1 MAYRLSHVS
10 RITYHA
16 IRHLLSAIRHP
27 MLRFFLFDVDDT
39 LYHSNS
45 GLWDVIGERITTYM
59 IERVGVD
66 PRRVNELR
74 KFYLENF
81 GTALNGLRHDYGIDA
96 DDYLQYVHDLPLDHY
111 LNPDPAL
118 NAMLSRLP
126 LQKIIFT
133 NSDAAHSTRVI
144 NRLGVAHHF
153 SHIIDIRALEFTNKP
168 DPLAYQK
175 ALTILNATA
184 DECVFADDALR
195 NLRPAKAIGITT
207 ILVNENVSADG
218 VDYKVR
224 SVLEVEG
231 VVRRLL
237 NR

>member
-1 MAYRLSHVS
+1 MF
-10 RITYHA
+10 
-16 IRHLLSAIRHP
+16 
-27 MLRFFLFDVDDT
+27 RFFLFDVDDT
-39 LYHSNS
+39 LYPSNS

-81 GTALNGLRHDYGIDA
+81 GTALNGLRHDYDIDA

-111 LNPDPAL
+111 LKPDPAL
-118 NAMLSRLP
+118 EAMLSRIQLE
-126 LQKIIFT
+126 KVIFT
-133 NSDAAHSTRVI
+133 NSDVAHSTRVI
-144 NRLGVAHHF
+144 NRLGVTHHF
-153 SHIIDIRALEFTNKP
+153 SRIIDIRALEFTNKP

-175 ALTILNATA
+175 VLTMLNATA
-184 DECVFADDALR
+184 DECIFADDALR
-195 NLRPAKAIGITT
+195 NLRPAKAIGMMT
-207 ILVNENVSADG
+207 ILVNDDLSLDG

-231 VVRRLL
+231 VIESLMVIKPL
-237 NR
+237 NADDADLR

>member
-1 MAYRLSHVS
+1 MF
-10 RITYHA
+10 
-16 IRHLLSAIRHP
+16 
-27 MLRFFLFDVDDT
+27 RFFLFDVDDT
-39 LYHSNS
+39 LYPSHS

-74 KFYLENF
+74 KSYLENF

-111 LNPDPAL
+111 LKPDPAL
-118 NAMLSRLP
+118 EAMLSRLP
-126 LQKIIFT
+126 LQKVVFT
-133 NSDAAHSTRVI
+133 NSDAAHSMRVM

-153 SHIIDIRALEFTNKP
+153 APARIIDIRALEFTNKP

-175 ALTILNATA
+175 ALTMLNAKA
-184 DECVFADDALR
+184 DECIFADDALR
-195 NLRPAKAIGITT
+195 NLRPAKAIGMMT
-207 ILVNENVSADG
+207 ILVNENESADG

-231 VVRRLL
+231 IVESLR
-237 NR
+237 NFKA

>member
-1 MAYRLSHVS
+1 MF
-10 RITYHA
+10 
-16 IRHLLSAIRHP
+16 
-27 MLRFFLFDVDDT
+27 RFFLFDVDDT
-39 LYHSNS
+39 LYPSNS

-74 KFYLENF
+74 KQYLENF
-81 GTALNGLRHDYGIDA
+81 GTALNGLRHDYDIDA

-111 LNPDPAL
+111 LKPDPAL
-118 NAMLSRLP
+118 DAMLSRIP
-126 LQKIIFT
+126 LEKVIFT

-153 SHIIDIRALEFTNKP
+153 ARIIDIRALEFTNKP

-175 ALTILNATA
+175 VLTMLNAKA

-195 NLRPAKAIGITT
+195 NLRPAKAIGMMT
-207 ILVNENVSADG
+207 ILVNNDLSLDG

-231 VVRRLL
+231 IVESLCNFKAR
-237 NR
+237 

>member
-1 MAYRLSHVS
+1 MF
-10 RITYHA
+10 
-16 IRHLLSAIRHP
+16 
-27 MLRFFLFDVDDT
+27 RFFLFDVDDT
-39 LYHSNS
+39 LYPSHS

-74 KFYLENF
+74 KSYLENF

-111 LNPDPAL
+111 LKPDPAL
-118 NAMLSRLP
+118 EAMLSRLP
-126 LQKIIFT
+126 LQKVVFT
-133 NSDAAHSTRVI
+133 NSDAAHSMRVM

-153 SHIIDIRALEFTNKP
+153 APARIIDIRALEFTNKP

-175 ALTILNATA
+175 ALTMLNAKA
-184 DECVFADDALR
+184 DECIFADDALR
-195 NLRPAKAIGITT
+195 NLRPAKAIGMMT
-207 ILVNENVSADG
+207 ILVNENESADG

-224 SVLEVEG
+224 SVLEEEGIVESLRNQG
-231 VVRRLL
+231 VMREGSSEFKPL
-237 NR
+237 NADDADLR

>member
-1 MAYRLSHVS
+1 
-10 RITYHA
+10 
-16 IRHLLSAIRHP
+16 
-27 MLRFFLFDVDDT
+27 MLRFALFDVDDT
-39 LYHSNS
+39 LYPSHS

-59 IERVGVD
+59 IERVGID
-66 PRRVNELR
+66 PRVVNELR
-74 KFYLENF
+74 KHYLESF

-96 DDYLQYVHDLPLDHY
+96 DDYLQYVHDLPLDQY
-111 LNPDPAL
+111 LRPDPAL
-118 NAMLSRLP
+118 DAMLSRIP
-126 LQKIIFT
+126 LEKVIFT

-153 SHIIDIRALEFTNKP
+153 APARLIDIRALEFTNKP

-175 ALTILNATA
+175 ALTLLNATA

-195 NLRPAKAIGITT
+195 NLRPAKAIGMTT
-207 ILVNENVSADG
+207 IVVNENMSVDG

-231 VVRRLL
+231 VIRRLL
-237 NR
+237 KM